1 MRIPE
6 FVVEKL
12 KLTSVLEPLLC
23 HLRSI
28 MSVGKKV
35 PELRTHNIVFV
46 PVGSKEQVTSNSRMV
61 DFHVYFPIYY
71 CSK

>member
-12 KLTSVLEPLLC
+12 KLTSVLEPLLS

-28 MSVGKKV
+28 MAVGKKV

-46 PVGSKEQVTSNSRMV
+46 PVGSKEQVARI
-61 DFHVYFPIYY
+61 PY
-71 CSK
+71 CRVRIFD